1 VNVNH
6 WISVPI
12 SGRQGI
18 KKQVGTGTGTGS
30 DGMGFFR
37 HPQLAILRK
46 KYDKPMDMDGMGFMM
61 FYGIQDMGVPRH
73 VETKPYM
80 FD

>member
-1 VNVNH
+1 
-6 WISVPI
+6 
-12 SGRQGI
+12 
-18 KKQVGTGTGTGS
+18 
-30 DGMGFFR
+30 
-37 HPQLAILRK
+37 
-46 KYDKPMDMDGMGFMM
+46 MDGMGFMM